1 MEQLAGFPFFPVAF
15 NRAGQPV
22 DPAAI
27 AALREAIRGG
37 GVSDL
42 IVISHGWNNDMA
54 EARDL
59 YAAFFSAAR
68 RLIDRGALMPAPERR
83 FAVVGVFWPSKR
95 FAERELIPGGAA
107 GLAGGG
113 AGSAGLRRQL
123 EGLEGVFDT
132 ADAAESL
139 AAMAALVPRLE
150 DSEQACAEFV
160 ALARQLLPA
169 AEAGDGA
176 EAGAAEAQ
184 EDDDSDGSGLF
195 LTLAPGQVFA
205 RLQQPVDVTEAQGP
219 EPEGAAGLGG
229 AFSGV
234 GAAAR
239 RVLNLTT
246 YYQMKHRAGL
256 VGAAGLNPVLREL
269 QALQPGLRLHLI
281 GHSFGAR
288 LVTAAVAGGELLP
301 VQTLVLL
308 QAAFSHYG
316 LAQRWDGRQDGRF
329 RRLLTERA
337 LAGPCLIT
345 HTANDT
351 AVGLAYPLASLLAGQ
366 VAAGLGDAND
376 RFGGMGRNGAQKTP
390 EAIQGLLQSQGAR
403 YKFEAA
409 KVHNL
414 LADAH
419 IQNHND
425 ISGEAVVF
433 AALTA
438 METCG

>member
-1 MEQLAGFPFFPVAF
+1 MDQLAGFPFFPVAF

-68 RLIDRGALMPAPERR
+68 RLIDRGTLMPAPERR

-95 FAERELIPGGAA
+95 FAERELITGGAA

-113 AGSAGLRRQL
+113 AGSAALRRQL
-123 EGLEGVFDT
+123 EGLEGVFDA

-169 AEAGDGA
+169 AEA
-176 EAGAAEAQ
+176 EAQ
-184 EDDDSDGSGLF
+184 EDDDSDGAGLF
-195 LTLAPGQVFA
+195 LSLAPGQVFD
-205 RLQQPVDVTEAQGP
+205 RLQQPVNVAEAQGP

-256 VGAAGLNPVLREL
+256 VGVAGLNPLLREL
-269 QALQPGLRLHLI
+269 QTLQPGLRLHLI

-288 LVTAAVAGGELLP
+288 LVTTAVAGGELLP

-390 EAIQGLLQSQGAR
+390 EAIEGLLQSQGAR
-403 YKFEAA
+403 YNFQGG

-425 ISGEAVVF
+425 ITGEAVVY
-433 AALTA
+433 AAFTA
-438 METCG
+438 MGTCG

>member
-1 MEQLAGFPFFPVAF
+1 MDQLAGFPFFSVAF

-22 DPAAI
+22 DPGAI

-59 YAAFFSAAR
+59 YGAFFRAAR
-68 RLIDRGALMPAPERR
+68 GLIDRGALTPAPEQR

-113 AGSAGLRRQL
+113 AGSAALRRQL
-123 EGLEGVFDT
+123 EELEGVFDA

-139 AAMAALVPRLE
+139 AAMADLVPRLD

-169 AEAGDGA
+169 AEA
-176 EAGAAEAQ
+176 EAQ
-184 EDDDSDGSGLF
+184 EDDDSDGAGLF
-195 LTLAPGQVFA
+195 LSLAPGQVFA

-246 YYQMKHRAGL
+246 YYQMKYRAGL
-256 VGAAGLNPVLREL
+256 VGAAGLQPLLREL
-269 QALQPGLRLHLI
+269 QTLQPGLRLHLI

-288 LVTAAVAGGELLP
+288 LVTAAVAGGEMLP

-329 RRLLTERA
+329 RRLLTEQA

-366 VAAGLGDAND
+366 VAAGLSDAND

-390 EAIQGLLQSQGAR
+390 EAIEGLLQSQGAR
-403 YKFEAA
+403 YNFQGG

-425 ISGEAVVF
+425 ITGEAVVY
-433 AALTA
+433 AAFTA
-438 METCG
+438 MG

>member
-22 DPAAI
+22 DPGTI

-113 AGSAGLRRQL
+113 AGSTALRRQL
-123 EGLEGVFDT
+123 EELEGVFDA

-139 AAMAALVPRLE
+139 AAMADLVPRLE

-169 AEAGDGA
+169 AEA
-176 EAGAAEAQ
+176 EAQ

-195 LTLAPGQVFA
+195 LSLAPRQVFA
-205 RLQQPVDVTEAQGP
+205 RLQQPVNVAEAQGP

-234 GAAAR
+234 GAAAK

-256 VGAAGLNPVLREL
+256 VGAAGLNPLLREL
-269 QALQPGLRLHLI
+269 QALQPGLRQHLI

-288 LVTAAVAGGELLP
+288 LVTAAVAAGELLP

-390 EAIQGLLQSQGAR
+390 EAIEGLLQSQGAR
-403 YKFEAA
+403 YNFQGG

-425 ISGEAVVF
+425 ITGEAVVF
-433 AALTA
+433 AAFTA
-438 METCG
+438 MG